1 MKPKAE
7 KKKTWVYV
15 KFAII
20 IVVCGLFGA
29 ACSML
34 IGSGFDGLSSLS
46 DAISLGLYRA
56 GVPLMAL
63 GLLLSAAATTLYL
76 AAKKP
81 MARADEDDE
90 AYEKANRLL
99 CLALILTTLG
109 FPWFMLTAGLA
120 FGRAIRSE
128 SIPLAG
134 FGFGLLI
141 LQLVW
146 LTALQAL
153 VIGATK
159 KTLPG
164 KAGQRVRHQIPQRLV
179 RQLRRG
185 GAEDHRRL
193 QLFYLP
199 GDEYAL
205 PYRDGG
211 TAHGGFRLVHQR
223 PVVRA
228 AGRAVDDADPYLS
241 AAQLLAATCKTQPLT
256 SNTKRRN
263 LS

>member
-7 KKKTWVYV
+7 KKNTWVYV
-15 KFAII
+15 KFTLIL
-20 IVVCGLFGA
+20 VVCGLFGA
-29 ACSML
+29 GCSMF
-34 IGSGFDGLSSLS
+34 IGSGFDGLSRLS
-46 DAISLGLYRA
+46 ATLSQGLYGA
-56 GVPLMAL
+56 GVPLMTL
-63 GLLLSAAATTLYL
+63 GLLLSAAATALYL

-81 MARADEDDE
+81 MARADKDDE

-159 KTLPG
+159 KLYPEKRGNVFDTKFHKDWYASCDEAEQKTIGDCSYFTFQVMNMLYPIVMVVLLMVGSAWSINALWFVLLGGLWMMQTLTY
-164 KAGQRVRHQIPQRLV
+164 
-179 RQLRRG
+179 QLRNYW
-185 GAEDHRRL
+185 L
-193 QLFYLP
+193 QHVKP
-199 GDEYAL
+199 N
-205 PYRDGG
+205 R
-211 TAHGGFRLVHQR
+211 
-223 PVVRA
+223 
-228 AGRAVDDADPYLS
+228 
-241 AAQLLAATCKTQPLT
+241 
-256 SNTKRRN
+256 
-263 LS
+263 